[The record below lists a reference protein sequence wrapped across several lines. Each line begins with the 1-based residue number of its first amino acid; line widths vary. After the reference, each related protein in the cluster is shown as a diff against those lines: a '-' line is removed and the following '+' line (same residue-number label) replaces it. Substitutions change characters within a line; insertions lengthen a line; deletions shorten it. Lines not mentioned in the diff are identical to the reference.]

1 MHTSSRS
8 SGTTTASGIT
18 ERQEKF
24 RRCPQAY
31 RRCRCTSVKLV
42 PVGSSRAA
50 YFRTNNGNDNDNE
63 SDNDDDNDNNSDNDN
78 DNESDNENNNQ
89 HDNEN
94 NYQTDQRAQSLEPVA
109 ILAQAV
115 SSTVISDMP
124 GVSVAP
130 CLRPLHG
137 TLWRTRAVGPYR

>member
-18 ERQEKF
+18 ERQEKC
-24 RRCPQAY
+24 RRFPQAY

-42 PVGSSRAA
+42 PVGSLRPAHD
-50 YFRTNNGNDNDNE
+50 RTNNGNDNDNE

-89 HDNEN
+89 HD
-94 NYQTDQRAQSLEPVA
+94 A
-109 ILAQAV
+109 
-115 SSTVISDMP
+115 
-124 GVSVAP
+124 
-130 CLRPLHG
+130 CC
-137 TLWRTRAVGPYR
+137 

>member
-1 MHTSSRS
+1 M
-8 SGTTTASGIT
+8 
-18 ERQEKF
+18 
-24 RRCPQAY
+24 
-31 RRCRCTSVKLV
+31 KLV

-78 DNESDNENNNQ
+78 DNESENENNNQ
-89 HDNEN
+89 HDNES
-94 NYQTDQRAQSLEPVA
+94 NYETDQRAQSLEPVA

>member
-1 MHTSSRS
+1 M
-8 SGTTTASGIT
+8 
-18 ERQEKF
+18 
-24 RRCPQAY
+24 
-31 RRCRCTSVKLV
+31 
-42 PVGSSRAA
+42 PVGSSRPAH
-50 YFRTNNGNDNDNE
+50 FRTNNGNDNDNE
-63 SDNDDDNDNNSDNDN
+63 SDNDN
-78 DNESDNENNNQ
+78 DNESENENNNQ

-109 ILAQAV
+109 ILAQAE